1 VAQEGVGLNLAV
13 RMSRN
18 LDRTA
23 FSVHWT
29 IPIGLFVG
37 TVLLVAVT
45 LKDYGI
51 TWDEPSYFHAADLHM
66 AWIIEFGKNVVHGT
80 IKQSFNDEAIKLG
93 WRWDPYHVPHPPFS
107 RIVSGVTK
115 SITAPWLDKFSGY
128 RLAPALFF
136 GLLVTVMFVWM
147 AELFG
152 RATGLFSAFALIVTP
167 NLFGFAHLAVT
178 DMPLASLWFLSAFCF
193 WKGLK
198 HWTWSVAFGVVWGLA
213 LATKFPA
220 LLIPVPLILWSQLF
234 HRYNY
239 TNNVFAMLF
248 LSPLIMTV
256 TQPYLWHQ
264 SGLRLVEFLYEGLSR
279 GYRPETSFTI
289 YFYGE
294 LYYTH
299 QLPWYY
305 PFFLVAV
312 TTPEFVLALA
322 LIGLLLMRQLGQRV
336 STMLLFALN
345 AVFILGLGLLPG
357 AVLHDGVRQL
367 LPALPF
373 IGALAGGGFFALAM
387 WLIARAHGW
396 KQFRAVAGLKT
407 KVLVALSAMLFFS
420 PLLDLYLCHPFQL
433 SFYNRL
439 VGGIRGA
446 YERGLEMTYF
456 MEAITP
462 NFVQSLNEKLPP
474 DAVINASFANSM
486 FTYYQKEGR
495 LRKDIKIADSQP
507 FHYYILLNRRSV
519 LGSPEPLLMNG
530 RAAPYLSVSIAG
542 VPLVSVFEL
551 KNPA

>member
-1 VAQEGVGLNLAV
+1 VAQAGVGLNIAV

-23 FSVHWT
+23 VSGGWT
-29 IPIGLFVG
+29 IPVGLFVG
-37 TVLLVAVT
+37 TMLLVGVT

-66 AWIIEFGKNVVHGT
+66 AWITDFGKNVVQGT
-80 IKQSFNDEAIKLG
+80 IKQSLNDEVIKVG

-115 SITAPWLDKFSGY
+115 SITSPWLDKFSGY

-136 GLLVTVMFVWM
+136 AVLVAVMFVWM
-147 AELFG
+147 SELFG

-167 NLFGFAHLAVT
+167 NLFGFAHLGVT
-178 DMPLASLWFLSAFCF
+178 DMPLASMWFLTAFCF

-220 LLIPVPLILWSQLF
+220 LLIPVPLILWSHLF
-234 HRYNY
+234 HQNNY
-239 TNNVFAMLF
+239 TNNVFAMLS

-264 SGLRLVEFLYEGLSR
+264 SGLRFIEFLYEGLSR
-279 GYRPETSFTI
+279 GYRPETNFTI

-294 LYYTH
+294 FYYTH

-312 TTPEFVLALA
+312 TTPEFILALA
-322 LIGLLLMRQLGQRV
+322 LVGLLSIRLLRERI

-345 AVFILGLGLLPG
+345 AVFILGLGILPG

-373 IGALAGGGFFALAM
+373 VGALAGGGFFVLAM
-387 WLIARAHGW
+387 WLIAFAEGW
-396 KQFRAVAGLKT
+396 KRSQSVVRLKT
-407 KVLVALSAMLFFS
+407 KVLGALCLMLLFS

-446 YERGLEMTYF
+446 YERGLEITYF

-462 NFVQSLNEKLPP
+462 SFLRSLNEKLPP
-474 DAVINASFANSM
+474 DSVINASFANSM

-495 LRKDIKIADSQP
+495 LRKDIKIADAQP
-507 FHYYILLNRRSV
+507 FNYYILLNRRSV
-519 LGSPEPLLMNG
+519 LGAREALLING
-530 RAAPYLSVSIAG
+530 RAEPYLSVSIAG
-542 VPLVSVFEL
+542 VPLVSVFEF
-551 KNPA
+551 KKPA